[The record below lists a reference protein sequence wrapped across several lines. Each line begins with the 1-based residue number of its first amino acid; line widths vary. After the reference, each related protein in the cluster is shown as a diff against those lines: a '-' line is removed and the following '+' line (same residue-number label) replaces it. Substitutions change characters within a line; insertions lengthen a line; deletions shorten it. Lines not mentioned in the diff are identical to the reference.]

1 MKKSGGLE
9 QMALD
14 IQELISNF
22 LKYHENIKTCSP
34 LTLKAYALDLKQAF
48 VTNKPKKSG
57 SPADF
62 EGLWLIARD
71 TLNQW
76 SKLSLA
82 SRNRKIATLKSF
94 FKWLF
99 TEKNAPKDYGMLLVC
114 PSVPKKIPHF
124 LSVDEVISILNSID
138 KRLPELTVEKDI
150 LYLEQQRILFLVLY
164 GGGLRIS
171 EACNLKWKDIQFK
184 ERRILIMGKG
194 SKERFAILPAFSFEY
209 LEKFKNKY
217 SAVSAEYVFGIQ
229 PLHTRIGYEMIRG
242 LGVLAQL
249 LNPLHPHALRHS
261 FATHLLSSGAN
272 LRTLQALLGHE
283 SLQATE
289 KYTHLG
295 VDHLA
300 RLLEQTHPLV
310 KLKLSND

>member
-1 MKKSGGLE
+1 
-9 QMALD
+9 MALD
-14 IQELISNF
+14 IRDLISNF
-22 LKYHENIKTCSP
+22 LKYQENIKTCSP

-48 VTNKPKKSG
+48 INSRPKKSAPV
-57 SPADF
+57 SDF
-62 EGLWLIARD
+62 EDLWLIARD

-99 TEKNAPKDYGMLLVC
+99 TKQKAPKDYGILLVC
-114 PSVPKKIPHF
+114 PTIPKKIPHF
-124 LSVDEVISILNSID
+124 LSVDEVISILNSIE
-138 KRLPELTVEKDI
+138 KRIPELTNEKEV

-171 EACNLKWKDIQFK
+171 EACNLRWNDIQFK
-184 ERRILIMGKG
+184 ERRILILGKG
-194 SKERFAILPAFSFEY
+194 SKERFSILPAFCFDH
-209 LEKFKNKY
+209 LKRFKNQFNE
-217 SAVSAEYVFGIQ
+217 VSTQYVFGIQ
-229 PLHTRIGYEMIRG
+229 PLHTRIGYEMIRR
-242 LGVLAQL
+242 LGSLAQL
-249 LNPLHPHALRHS
+249 MNPLHPHALRHS

-272 LRTLQALLGHE
+272 LRTLQSLLGHE

-300 RLLEQTHPLV
+300 RLLEQTHPLM

>member
-1 MKKSGGLE
+1 
-9 QMALD
+9 MALD
-14 IQELISNF
+14 IQDLISNF
-22 LKYHENIKTCSP
+22 LKYQENIKTCSP
-34 LTLKAYALDLKQAF
+34 LTLKAYSIDLKQAF
-48 VTNKPKKSG
+48 VSFKRQKAIQASE
-57 SPADF
+57 F
-62 EGLWLIARD
+62 EDLWIIARD

-99 TEKNAPKDYGMLLVC
+99 TEKNAPKDYGILLVC
-114 PSVPKKIPHF
+114 PTVPKKIPHF
-124 LSVDEVISILNSID
+124 LSVDEVISVLNATE
-138 KRLPELTVEKDI
+138 KRLSELTTEKEI
-150 LYLEQQRILFLVLY
+150 LYLEQQRLLFLVLY

-171 EACNLKWKDIQFK
+171 EACNLKWKDIHFK
-184 ERRILIMGKG
+184 ERRLLIVGKG
-194 SKERFAILPAFSFEY
+194 SKERFSILPAFCFDY
-209 LEKFKNKY
+209 LEKFKQKFNTV
-217 SAVSAEYVFGIQ
+217 AADYVFGIK
-229 PLHTRIGYEMIRG
+229 PLHPRIGYEMIRG
-242 LGVLAQL
+242 LGQLAQL

-261 FATHLLSSGAN
+261 FATHLLTSGAN
-272 LRTLQALLGHE
+272 LRTLQTLLGHE

-310 KLKLSND
+310 KMKLGND

>member
-1 MKKSGGLE
+1 ML
-9 QMALD
+9 LD
-14 IQELISNF
+14 IEKLIANF
-22 LKYHENIKTCSP
+22 LKYQENIETCSP
-34 LTLKAYALDLKQAF
+34 LTLSAYRLDLKQAF
-48 VTNKPKKSG
+48 MNSKLKKPLHVSNY
-57 SPADF
+57 D
-62 EGLWLIARD
+62 ELWLITRE

-99 TEKNAPKDYGMLLVC
+99 KEKNAPKDYGALLVC

-124 LSVDEVISILNSID
+124 LSVDEVISILNIIE
-138 KRLPELTVEKDI
+138 KRAFELKDPKEIFALEK
-150 LYLEQQRILFLVLY
+150 QRTLFLLLY

-171 EACNLKWKDIQFK
+171 EGCNLKWSDIHFS
-184 ERRILIMGKG
+184 ERRILTRGKG
-194 SKERFAILPAFSFEY
+194 SKERFSILPAFCFSHLQNFRKEFN
-209 LEKFKNKY
+209 LKN
-217 SAVSAEYVFGIQ
+217 ATYVFGDA
-229 PLHTRIGYEMIRG
+229 PLHTRIGYEMIRS
-242 LGVLAQL
+242 LGALAQL
-249 LNPLHPHALRHS
+249 MNPLHPHALRHS
-261 FATHLLSSGAN
+261 FATHLLTSGAN
-272 LRTLQALLGHE
+272 LRTLQTLLGHE

-310 KLKLSND
+310 KLKLSGS